1 MRMRDTRANE
11 EYFEKYRKNEEY
23 GVSRSLPVVNGLLDP
38 EKDLNKVLDRIRGYA
53 NSHLGLVKYAYS
65 MGSPVEDIR
74 ELVPL
79 AISALVIEKATNVR
93 LLPAETIE
101 IAHNFSTLRDTY
113 IDALSILSLAVIF
126 DLPTDEIS
134 EATSDAGGDTLFE
147 LIASGQTSLAADAPV
162 HLAWPRPYG
171 RLLAVFQAEES
182 KRPKLMLAFLKV
194 WHQQN
199 KGASWWN
206 SHERVAVGGL
216 SYGGY
221 WCFEAAAVVKLLG
234 IEDSSFRDNEFYPAD
249 LVHPD
254 EE

>member
-1 MRMRDTRANE
+1 MRMRDTRASE
-11 EYFEKYRKNEEY
+11 EYFEKYRKNQEY
-23 GVSRSLPVVNGLLDP
+23 GVSRSLAVVNGLVDVEREPRKALD
-38 EKDLNKVLDRIRGYA
+38 KIRGYA
-53 NSHLGLVKYAYS
+53 SSHLGLVKYAYS
-65 MGSPVEDIR
+65 MGFPVSDIR
-74 ELVPL
+74 ELVPA
-79 AISALVIEKATNVR
+79 AIRALVIEKATNVR
-93 LLPAETIE
+93 ILPAETIK
-101 IAHNFSTLRDTY
+101 IRHNFSTQRDNY
-113 IDALSILSLAVIF
+113 IDALEILSLAVIF
-126 DLPTDEIS
+126 DLPTGEIS

-199 KGASWWN
+199 KGVTWWK
-206 SHERVAVGGL
+206 SHEIVDVGGL
-216 SYGGY
+216 FYGGY

-234 IEDSSFRDNEFYPAD
+234 IDDSSFRDNEFYPAD